1 MLKRLSEQR
10 RALTVY
16 SAEVPLCPALPTTNQ
31 WMLIEAAIGLLE
43 QFSQLTSEFSLAAA
57 SISSVIP
64 SLKALSVYLKSVETV
79 ANSSGLNTMREHLI
93 SAMETR
99 FERVYET
106 CHYVVATALDP
117 RYKCKYFSPATAQFA
132 TTEILKICALRQPP
146 VTITASADQNKN
158 S

>member
-1 MLKRLSEQR
+1 
-10 RALTVY
+10 
-16 SAEVPLCPALPTTNQ
+16 
-31 WMLIEAAIGLLE
+31 
-43 QFSQLTSEFSLAAA
+43 
-57 SISSVIP
+57 
-64 SLKALSVYLKSVETV
+64 
-79 ANSSGLNTMREHLI
+79 MREHLI
-93 SAMETR
+93 SAMESR

-158 S
+158 AQEPPSKKPVRGYWDCFEAAATACILNSADANGTNATTSSGTVQFE